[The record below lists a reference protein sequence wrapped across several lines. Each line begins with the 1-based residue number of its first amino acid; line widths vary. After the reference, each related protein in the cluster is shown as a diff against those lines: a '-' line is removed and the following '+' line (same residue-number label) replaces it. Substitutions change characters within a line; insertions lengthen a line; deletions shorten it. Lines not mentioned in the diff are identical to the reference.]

1 MRKIVGMLIQA
12 RKLRFKTIRN
22 NPLASKLKEKQ
33 AKSIVH
39 KELKRTNENKNNTF
53 IV

>member
-1 MRKIVGMLIQA
+1 MLIQT

-33 AKSIVH
+33 AKSILH
-39 KELKRTNENKNNTF
+39 KEAKKTDENKTNIF